1 MIIQKKDI
9 LDQHNLTG
17 HLILNSICSFK
28 DIMDVI
34 KEKQPA
40 DIRITVEGREID
52 FESFITHWQSQV
64 DRAIKEKAIELL
76 DEKVSPVFE
85 KIENLKEEL
94 SRNIDKLSDSF

>member
-1 MIIQKKDI
+1 MIIKMKDI

-17 HLILNSICSFK
+17 HLILNYIYSFE
-28 DIMDVI
+28 DIMEVV
-34 KEKQPA
+34 KEKQSA

-64 DRAIKEKAIELL
+64 GRAIKEKAVELL